1 MVDRVFDMREFND
14 IIKQTIDAIEMSKNE
29 IYHIVEHA
37 RVEFEQTKEKID
49 RVQAQVARVIEH
61 VDTLQRKEKEARQHL
76 MVVSRDL
83 TRYKESDIKAAYE
96 NATEL
101 RLQLQLKQNEEKQLI
116 KQRRDLEMSLRK
128 VERILE
134 SGQKLINQVGI
145 ALNFITSDSIE
156 RMTSQSTHED
166 RVYVGLR
173 VLEAQ
178 EEERRRISR
187 EIHDG
192 PAQAMANI
200 VFKAEITKA
209 VFKRDTN
216 QGFAELDELKET
228 VRQTLDEV
236 RKIIYDLRP
245 MSLDDIGLMPTI
257 RKHLDKFK
265 EETGIKI
272 EFHAT
277 EMKEEVDKIIQLA
290 IFRILQ
296 EIMNNVKKHSKAD
309 LMKLQIA
316 FGSKYLSIKVT
327 DDGVGFDYEETLD
340 RVKREGQSYGL
351 LGLKSRVED
360 LHGSLKVNSEMGKGT
375 SYYVKIPISKEV
387 MMDDFDAD

>member
-1 MVDRVFDMREFND
+1 MREFND

-83 TRYKESDIKAAYE
+83 TRYQESDIKDAYE

-116 KQRRDLEMSLRK
+116 KQRRELEMSLRK

-209 VFKRDTN
+209 VFKRDAN

-265 EETGIKI
+265 EETGIQI

-277 EMKEEVDKIIQLA
+277 EMKEEVDTIIQLA

-296 EIMNNVKKHSKAD
+296 EIMNNVKKHSKAS

-316 FGSKYLSIKVT
+316 FGSKYLSIKLT
-327 DDGVGFDYEETLD
+327 DNGIGFDYEETLD

-351 LGLKSRVED
+351 LGLKGRVED

-387 MMDDFDAD
+387 MMDDFDTD